1 MKFLS
6 FLVSRI
12 GKALVVVLGV
22 VIINFFLIRLAP
34 GDPAAVL
41 AGQAGAGDA
50 AYVEQLRAAFGLD
63 QPLLTQLMLYL
74 KGVAQLD
81 LGFSYRNHVPVL
93 DLIVERLPATFLLMS
108 CAFVFSIVLGVLL
121 GVVAAKARY
130 RNKRRW
136 IDSSVMT
143 GALLLYATPLFWL
156 SLMGIL
162 LFSVVLGWLPAFGM
176 ETVGAGL
183 TGWARAGDIAQHL
196 VLPTVTLGCFFMA
209 VYVRL
214 TRASMLEVIGMD
226 FVKTARAKGVG
237 PARDPRPRA
246 AQRAAAG
253 HHLRG
258 HPAGPDGRRR
268 GADRDRVRLARHRP
282 ADVRR
287 PVAARLSAAAGH
299 FPGHFHHGGGL
310 QPAHRRAVPAHRS
323 AHRRG
328 AQQEPPH
335 EILRAPLYA
344 QSWRGGRPGHRAAGG
359 GPLAAPLLYEESP
372 WMMVADPLIP
382 PFTNADYPFGTD
394 MLGRDITAGLV
405 WGARVS
411 LLVGLLSTAVAL
423 GFGIVV
429 GAIAGYCGGR
439 IDDAL
444 MRFTEFFQTIPQLAM
459 AVVLVAIIGP
469 SVYSIMGAIALVSW
483 PPAARLVRSEFMT
496 LKQREFV
503 QAAIVIGQAPARIVG
518 TQILPNAMSPIIV
531 SASFMVATAILTE
544 SSLSFLGLGDRNEMS
559 WGFMIGAARTMIRE
573 AWWMSVWP
581 GVAILLTVLA
591 INLIGEGLNDAL
603 NPQLRKRGE

>member
-50 AYVEQLRAAFGLD
+50 AYVEQLRVAFGLD
-63 QPLLTQLMLYL
+63 KPVLTQLFLYL
-74 KGVAQLD
+74 KGVVQLD

-183 TGWARAGDIAQHL
+183 TGWARAADIAQHL
-196 VLPTVTLGCFFMA
+196 ILPTVTLGCFFMA

-226 FVKTARAKGVG
+226 FVKTARAKGVSPG
-237 PARDPRPRA
+237 RVIRA
-246 AQRAAAG
+246 
-253 HHLRG
+253 HVLRN
-258 HPAGPDGRRR
+258 A
-268 GADRDRVRLARHRP
+268 
-282 ADVRR
+282 
-287 PVAARLSAAAGH
+287 
-299 FPGHFHHGGGL
+299 
-310 QPAHRRAVPAHRS
+310 
-323 AHRRG
+323 
-328 AQQEPPH
+328 
-335 EILRAPLYA
+335 
-344 QSWRGGRPGHRAAGG
+344 
-359 GPLAAPLLYEESP
+359 LL
-372 WMMVADPLIP
+372 
-382 PFTNADYPFGTD
+382 
-394 MLGRDITAGLV
+394 
-405 WGARVS
+405 
-411 LLVGLLSTAVAL
+411 
-423 GFGIVV
+423 
-429 GAIAGYCGGR
+429 
-439 IDDAL
+439 
-444 MRFTEFFQTIPQLAM
+444 
-459 AVVLVAIIGP
+459 
-469 SVYSIMGAIALVSW
+469 
-483 PPAARLVRSEFMT
+483 
-496 LKQREFV
+496 
-503 QAAIVIGQAPARIVG
+503 
-518 TQILPNAMSPIIV
+518 
-531 SASFMVATAILTE
+531 
-544 SSLSFLGLGDRNEMS
+544 
-559 WGFMIGAARTMIRE
+559 
-573 AWWMSVWP
+573 
-581 GVAILLTVLA
+581 
-591 INLIGEGLNDAL
+591 
-603 NPQLRKRGE
+603 

>member
-1 MKFLS
+1 M
-6 FLVSRI
+6 
-12 GKALVVVLGV
+12 
-22 VIINFFLIRLAP
+22 
-34 GDPAAVL
+34 
-41 AGQAGAGDA
+41 
-50 AYVEQLRAAFGLD
+50 
-63 QPLLTQLMLYL
+63 
-74 KGVAQLD
+74 
-81 LGFSYRNHVPVL
+81 PVL

-237 PARDPRPRA
+237 RTRDPRPRA

-253 HHLRG
+253 HHLRW
-258 HPAGPDGRRR
+258 HPAGPDGG
-268 GADRDRVRLARHRP
+268 GAVLTET
-282 ADVRR
+282 
-287 PVAARLSAAAGH
+287 
-299 FPGHFHHGGGL
+299 
-310 QPAHRRAVPAHRS
+310 VPAWPGIGRLMFDALLQRDYQLLLGIFLVTS
-323 AHRRG
+323 IMVVVFNLLTDVLYRLIDPRIGAG

-359 GPLAAPLLYEESP
+359 GRGPGRAA
-372 WMMVADPLIP
+372 
-382 PFTNADYPFGTD
+382 
-394 MLGRDITAGLV
+394 
-405 WGARVS
+405 
-411 LLVGLLSTAVAL
+411 AV
-423 GFGIVV
+423 
-429 GAIAGYCGGR
+429 
-439 IDDAL
+439 
-444 MRFTEFFQTIPQLAM
+444 
-459 AVVLVAIIGP
+459 
-469 SVYSIMGAIALVSW
+469 
-483 PPAARLVRSEFMT
+483 
-496 LKQREFV
+496 
-503 QAAIVIGQAPARIVG
+503 
-518 TQILPNAMSPIIV
+518 
-531 SASFMVATAILTE
+531 
-544 SSLSFLGLGDRNEMS
+544 
-559 WGFMIGAARTMIRE
+559 
-573 AWWMSVWP
+573 
-581 GVAILLTVLA
+581 
-591 INLIGEGLNDAL
+591 
-603 NPQLRKRGE
+603 